1 MHKNIVK
8 SADIL
13 LKIVEMHVES
23 TAAAFTARRFAT
35 LIIHVTLSSCGS
47 CLYICRSLNVFQ
59 IIRSVDGFI

>member
-35 LIIHVTLSSCGS
+35 LIIHVTLSS
-47 CLYICRSLNVFQ
+47 
-59 IIRSVDGFI
+59 